1 MGLTIWT
8 SEEIDLDVD
17 IKDWEKLNRDEKHCI
32 QRIVAF
38 FAASDGIVNEN
49 FALRFYDDVRS
60 TCILFFSNGNGNHTL
75 RNLQFVNRHV
85 NKGSR

>member
-17 IKDWEKLNRDEKHCI
+17 IKDWEKLNRDENTV

-49 FALRFYDDVRS
+49 LALHFYDDVRS
-60 TCILFFSNGNGNHTL
+60 TCMLFFSNGNGNHT
-75 RNLQFVNRHV
+75 Q
-85 NKGSR
+85 KPTIC

>member
-17 IKDWEKLNRDEKHCI
+17 IKDWEKLNRDENTV

-49 FALRFYDDVRS
+49 LALRFYDDVRS
-60 TCILFFSNGNGNHTL
+60 TCMLFFSNGNGNHTL
-75 RNLQFVNRHV
+75 RNLLFVNRHV
-85 NKGSR
+85 NERSR